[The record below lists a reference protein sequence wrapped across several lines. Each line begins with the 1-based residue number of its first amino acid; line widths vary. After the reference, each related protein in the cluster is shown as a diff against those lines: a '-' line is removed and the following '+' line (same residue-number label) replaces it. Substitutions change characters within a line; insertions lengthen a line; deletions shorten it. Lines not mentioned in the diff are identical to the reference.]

1 MSHLPTSAD
10 KQPPSGGTVDTGTLA
25 RDIDRL
31 ADRFRHLGES
41 RLRAAAG
48 GRPSRAAAGRE
59 LAQRLADLAAAVE
72 APPGTAPVARRVP
85 DDGPFAVGDQIAV
98 TGHDLLAAL
107 AARPGDGRGHE
118 VLLVGGGTAGIGE
131 IVRRAD
137 EAVREVRAL
146 A

>member
-10 KQPPSGGTVDTGTLA
+10 GQPPFGVTPAVVALA
-25 RDIDRL
+25 RDAGVL

-48 GRPSRAAAGRE
+48 GHVSRAAAGRG

-72 APPGTAPVARRVP
+72 AAGARPAGRTVP

-98 TGHDLLAAL
+98 TGHDLVVALAAAL
-107 AARPGDGRGHE
+107 ATAPGRP
-118 VLLVGGGTAGIGE
+118 VTLVGGEEAGLAE
-131 IVRRAD
+131 VVRRAD
-137 EAVREVRAL
+137 EAVRAVRAL
-146 A
+146 V